1 MFNYYMEAIY
11 TKLKEVN
18 EAFTQLKEST
28 LKPLNPDVN
37 DDKKDSDFVE
47 GIENDML
54 NHVVF

>member
-1 MFNYYMEAIY
+1 MEAIY